1 VVISPSIHYLTP
13 PVLYFPAGGELQSGE
28 VNILWNPSVDTWGY
42 SVTYKI
48 SYSIDEGTNW
58 ITLMTNLTATTFIW
72 DTSTVLDGSNYLLK
86 VEVVSMGGINAS
98 FISTSTLTIDNTPP
112 MVSIV
117 SPLEQTYTTDMITVT
132 LSGDADNYWYYI
144 ESADSQNQTWTT
156 SINRTLTD
164 GTYTIHVYGND
175 SVGNIAHVFV
185 TFTISN
191 INTTTT
197 TSTPS
202 WSTLL
207 LLFALF
213 AMLSWKQRK
222 KKS

>member
-1 VVISPSIHYLTP
+1 
-13 PVLYFPAGGELQSGE
+13 
-28 VNILWNPSVDTWGY
+28 
-42 SVTYKI
+42 
-48 SYSIDEGTNW
+48 
-58 ITLMTNLTATTFIW
+58 MTNLTATTFIW

-86 VEVVSMGGINAS
+86 VEAVSMGGINAS
-98 FISTSTLTIDNTPP
+98 FISTSTITIDNTPP

-144 ESADSQNQTWTT
+144 ESVDNQNQTWTT